1 VNFTGE
7 TVVAGNSFFSYDLSL
22 GGSASNSVELQTN
35 DFATIIDFGP
45 ANPVVGY
52 SGAFIADWSVS
63 QNFVGP
69 IPTTPLNLNPVAN
82 DNPTVLDLTFTWIG
96 PTTPLGGTTGSLD
109 LGTFTVQSGTNATQ
123 TSTSNY
129 VSTDEE
135 GGPVF
140 LPADEIGTT
149 IVPFGQP
156 GNLTPLPSSA
166 WGGLALFGLLG
177 CGALSR
183 KIRQVA

>member
-1 VNFTGE
+1 MQMKLKIWALVLGVVLVCTSECQGASAGLLFVNFTGE

-63 QNFVGP
+63 QNLVGP

-82 DNPTVLDLTFTWIG
+82 DNPTVLDLDIYV
-96 PTTPLGGTTGSLD
+96 GS
-109 LGTFTVQSGTNATQ
+109 VR
-123 TSTSNY
+123 
-129 VSTDEE
+129 
-135 GGPVF
+135 
-140 LPADEIGTT
+140 
-149 IVPFGQP
+149 
-156 GNLTPLPSSA
+156 PLP
-166 WGGLALFGLLG
+166 
-177 CGALSR
+177 
-183 KIRQVA
+183 